1 MSGKVEGRTWI
12 NSRASLV
19 RAGKEGQV
27 GEILDASPPTSHV
40 PYGLAWTMISRVC
53 RRAGSSHVDLLRSS
67 ELDLCIQL
75 DRSREIRVCEVL
87 ELEIL
92 VGHFH

>member
-1 MSGKVEGRTWI
+1 VEGRTWI

-27 GEILDASPPTSHV
+27 GEILDASPPTSHL

-53 RRAGSSHVDLLRSS
+53 RRAGSSHV
-67 ELDLCIQL
+67 
-75 DRSREIRVCEVL
+75 
-87 ELEIL
+87 
-92 VGHFH
+92 